1 MGLYDIMTVKLL
13 KIVKHYRI
21 PLVAQLAKN
30 LPVMWESWVRSLD
43 SIMKIPWRREMATCS
58 SILAWRI
65 TWIEE
70 PCEL

>member
-1 MGLYDIMTVKLL
+1 MGQGKKRVVMGLYDIMTVKLL

-43 SIMKIPWRREMATCS
+43 SIMKIPWRRQWQPAPVFLPGE
-58 SILAWRI
+58 
-65 TWIEE
+65 
-70 PCEL
+70 